1 VILSVKEDD
10 IKAYVNKNFIMGS
23 LFALG
28 PSITIFDLI
37 SEGTAHFRK

>member
-10 IKAYVNKNFIMGS
+10 IKAYVNKNVRIGS

-28 PSITIFDLI
+28 LPITIFDLI
-37 SEGTAHFRK
+37 SEWAAHFRK